1 MIFVSA
7 GIASRHL
14 SELGNRLSGGCRRW
28 HALAEWEAALN
39 KGFFFPKLR
48 IFPFRIGKGDRR
60 ERVGNIELLG
70 IPS

>member
-14 SELGNRLSGGCRRW
+14 SELWNRLSGGCRRW

-48 IFPFRIGKGDRR
+48 IFPFRIGKIGRKGR
-60 ERVGNIELLG
+60 TEKTELLG